1 MKVYVITEYDANTD
15 QESRIAVY
23 ENEKEANDFTNQ
35 LWLDA
40 GGRHRRKT
48 WCIEE
53 FELITQTPV
62 K

>member
-1 MKVYVITEYDANTD
+1 MKVYVITEYDVDTD

-35 LWLDA
+35 LWLEA
-40 GGRHRRKT
+40 GGRYRRKT

-53 FELITQTPV
+53 FEVITQTPG